1 MVFNSQTG
9 YYTCITNKKQS
20 EHFCVL
26 YTLNSFCLIYH
37 LSNIEFLVL
46 WYLTYQAQCLC
57 TSFRSFKECTSVLL
71 CSRVGAVAKTQLNT
85 ICFNQ
90 KKNLEKVIK
99 IRSQSLGLVL
109 HRSVD
114 RGWQKT
120 GWSVMVESRIQD

>member
-1 MVFNSQTG
+1 MCFLTSKTCQFQLNKKGFFVVKMPLFLTKKAVLKICNSQTG

-26 YTLNSFCLIYH
+26 YTLNSYCLIYH

-57 TSFRSFKECTSVLL
+57 TSFRSFKECPCVLL
-71 CSRVGAVAKTQLNT
+71 CSGIGAVAKTQLNT

-90 KKNLEKVIK
+90 KK
-99 IRSQSLGLVL
+99 S
-109 HRSVD
+109 
-114 RGWQKT
+114 
-120 GWSVMVESRIQD
+120 